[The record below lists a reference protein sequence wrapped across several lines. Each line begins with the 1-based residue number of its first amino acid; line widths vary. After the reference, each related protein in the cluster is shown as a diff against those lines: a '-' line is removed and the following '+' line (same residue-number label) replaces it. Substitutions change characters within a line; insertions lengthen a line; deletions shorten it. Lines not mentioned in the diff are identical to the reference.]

1 LLQGSILIVRNSVWH
16 DVGWFSI
23 LFEGYGV
30 ITLSVGRETF
40 DVSKNISI
48 IVHDFLEKWGSIGRN

>member
-1 LLQGSILIVRNSVWH
+1 M
-16 DVGWFSI
+16 
-23 LFEGYGV
+23 FEGYGV